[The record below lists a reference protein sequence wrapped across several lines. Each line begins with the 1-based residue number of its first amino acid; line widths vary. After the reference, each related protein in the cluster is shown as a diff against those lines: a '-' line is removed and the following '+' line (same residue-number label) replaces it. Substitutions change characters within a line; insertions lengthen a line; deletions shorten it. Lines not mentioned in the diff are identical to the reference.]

1 MADRLSAARQRLQEA
16 LRTGAATS
24 AFRDAVLALE
34 AQQAREAVR
43 VAEVEVLAQVA
54 RDAAIE
60 RRSSEIRQAV
70 AARLRIAI
78 TPFKEQNHD
87 HFGV

>member
-1 MADRLSAARQRLQEA
+1 MADRLSAARQRLDAA
-16 LRTGAATS
+16 LRAGEATS
-24 AFRDAVLALE
+24 GRRAGVQALQD
-34 AQQAREAVR
+34 QQDRETARM
-43 VAEVEVLAQVA
+43 AEVEVLAQVA
-54 RDAAIE
+54 RDAAIQ
-60 RRSSEIRQAV
+60 RRAMEIRQAV